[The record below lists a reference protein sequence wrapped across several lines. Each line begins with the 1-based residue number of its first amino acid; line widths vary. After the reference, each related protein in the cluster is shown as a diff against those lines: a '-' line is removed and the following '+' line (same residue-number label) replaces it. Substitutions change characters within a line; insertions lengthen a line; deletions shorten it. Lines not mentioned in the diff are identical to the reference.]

1 MAFAGKLTSNHN
13 ILSNFNFFT
22 SSRFYLDRRYTFL
35 NQLAN
40 QLTTN
45 QSIINLSN
53 QTTNKPNL
61 NISLKSE
68 LMHSYFSRNLDQN
81 LQLYL
86 NNIVTGGK
94 STLKLR
100 SPSHSL
106 RNNVFVTTKLN
117 DFLHHNDLQTLNSIN
132 SATNAS
138 SLQLHTNFSSR
149 NFKS

>member
-35 NQLAN
+35 NQLTN

-45 QSIINLSN
+45 QSTVNLNN
-53 QTTNKPNL
+53 QIMNKPNL

-68 LMHSYFSRNLDQN
+68 LIHSYFSRNLDQN

-86 NNIVTGGK
+86 NSIVTGGK
-94 STLKLR
+94 STSK
-100 SPSHSL
+100 
-106 RNNVFVTTKLN
+106 
-117 DFLHHNDLQTLNSIN
+117 
-132 SATNAS
+132 
-138 SLQLHTNFSSR
+138 
-149 NFKS
+149 